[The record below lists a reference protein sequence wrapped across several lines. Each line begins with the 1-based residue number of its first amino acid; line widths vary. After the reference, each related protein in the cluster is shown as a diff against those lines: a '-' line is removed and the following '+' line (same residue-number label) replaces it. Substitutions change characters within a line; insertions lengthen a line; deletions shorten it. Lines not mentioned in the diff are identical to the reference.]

1 MKNIFYFFKNKITH
15 LSNLVKEQW
24 LFYVMIILNLVP
36 AFYRKILP
44 SMDGGAHLYNSQLIQ
59 TLIFDSSSIV
69 HEFYKLNPEIVPN
82 WTGHFILSFFNYFF
96 PAFIAEKL
104 VLVVYLIAFPL
115 VFRALIKTLSP
126 QNVWL
131 SYFVFLFTYHFLFL
145 LGFYNYSIALVL
157 MLVGLNYWIKN
168 CAKNITVTKFF
179 TLFFILSVTYL
190 SHIFV
195 FAFLLFVMG
204 IYLLIKSK
212 SLGKLVS
219 VHPLKFFFQKSLI
232 LFVAAVFPLIFFFF
246 YFYNRPSTG
255 MSFYETPQTLWKWI
269 LDIRP
274 WIVYD
279 YNREAML
286 NRIIGG
292 ALGLMLLSLI
302 VRRIIRFTKY
312 KETILKTNDF
322 LFLVAIIAL
331 LLFFVLPDSDGAAGF
346 VSVRFCYLFFLFFFF
361 ALSTTVYPKWIKI
374 MILTIL
380 IPLIF
385 VHNYG
390 FNKAIK
396 SQYKIVQSIVKVSQ
410 FIPANSVVLP
420 INFSKNWLAGNYNN
434 YLGIDKPMVI
444 LHNYEAS
451 TGYFPVH
458 WNREKMPN
466 TFLGNQN
473 SIPNCLEWIGEKAH
487 SSYVIDYV
495 FILVDYKDEELKCL
509 QTIEES
515 IQQNYTLLY
524 SDEYCQ
530 LYHKKLK
537 M

>member
-15 LSNLVKEQW
+15 VSKLVKEQW
-24 LFYVMIILNLVP
+24 LFYVLVILNLVP

-96 PAFIAEKL
+96 PAFIAEKVL
-104 VLVVYLIAFPL
+104 LVVYLIAFPL
-115 VFRALIKTLSP
+115 VFRAFIKTLSP

-131 SYFVFLFTYHFLFL
+131 SYFGFLFTYHFLFL

-168 CAKNITVTKFF
+168 CAQNITVTKFL
-179 TLFFILSVTYL
+179 TLFLILCVTYL

-204 IYLLIKSK
+204 VYLLIKTY
-212 SLGKLVS
+212 SLRKIVS
-219 VHPLKFFFQKSLI
+219 IHPLKFFFQKSLT
-232 LFVAAVFPLIFFFF
+232 LFGAAVVPLIFFFF
-246 YFYNRPSTG
+246 YFYKRPSTG

-286 NRIIGG
+286 NRIVGG
-292 ALGLMLLSLI
+292 ALVLMFVSLL
-302 VRRIIRFTKY
+302 VRRIVKFTKY
-312 KETILKTNDF
+312 KEAILKTNDF
-322 LFLVAIIAL
+322 LFLVAIIAM

-380 IPLIF
+380 IPIIF
-385 VHNYG
+385 VHNFG
-390 FNKAIK
+390 FNKTIK
-396 SQYKIVQSIVKVSQ
+396 TQYKIIQSIVKVSQ

-466 TFLGNQN
+466 TLLGNQN
-473 SIPNCLEWIGEKAH
+473 SIPKCLDWIGEKAH

-509 QTIEES
+509 QTIEET

-524 SDEYCQ
+524 GDEYCH
-530 LYHKKLK
+530 LYHKKRS